1 MKKLMNPGNKK
12 KKWPFIAVTVLLL
25 AGGAGAAY
33 WQFQRADSTPNAA
46 KTVEQPLTENTDDS
60 ASTIRFIATG
70 DMLPHDTVN
79 KAAKTDS
86 GYDYTPLFKPVHSFL
101 TDADMSYCNQ
111 ESPSAPSFG
120 VTGYPTFNA
129 PPAFADALHKEG
141 CSVINLANNHTNDKG
156 QAGIN
161 ETRAVWDGYE
171 TLAVSGSARST
182 EEQNTISYFDKKGV
196 RFAFLSYTK
205 CSNDNSLTPYG
216 LNLLERSLTDKQI
229 AEAKH
234 HADMIIVGMHWCR
247 ENTTQQDTGQDE
259 WAQYFADN
267 GVDIVIGTGPHWL
280 QPVKRLPKANGGE
293 TVVWFSLGNF
303 LSTQE
308 ELNGLI
314 GGIAVMDIDVATKT
328 VTKLSFLPTYMHYE
342 WTAAQQ
348 AASDYLA
355 RTNLA
360 LYPLDAASPQLAK
373 TRLGTSVEAQ
383 TDRVSQLLNTF
394 TKVEMLTSES
404 YKR

>member
-1 MKKLMNPGNKK
+1 MKKHLNPGQKK
-12 KKWPFIAVTVLLL
+12 KKWPLIALLILLL
-25 AGGAGAAY
+25 LGGSAAAY
-33 WQFQRADSTPNAA
+33 WQFQRTDSKPDVP
-46 KTVEQPLTENTDDS
+46 KKIEQPIVETNNDTD
-60 ASTIRFIATG
+60 STIRFIATG

-79 KAAKTDS
+79 KAAKTDT

-101 TDADMSYCNQ
+101 TDADMSFCNQ
-111 ESPSAPSFG
+111 ESPSAPSFR

-161 ETRAVWDGYE
+161 ETRDIWDGYE
-171 TLAVSGSARST
+171 TLAVNGSARSP
-182 EEQNTISYFDKKGV
+182 EEQSTISYFEKKGV

-205 CSNDNSLTPYG
+205 CSNDNNLTPYG

-229 AEAKH
+229 AEAKQ

-247 ENTTQQDTGQDE
+247 ENTTQQDAGQDE
-259 WAQYFADN
+259 WAQYFADS

-280 QPVKRLPKANGGE
+280 QPVKRLPKAGGGE
-293 TVVWFSLGNF
+293 TVIWFSLGNF

-314 GGIAVMDIDVATKT
+314 GGIAVMDIDITSKT

-342 WTAAQQ
+342 WTTAQQ
-348 AASDYLA
+348 ASSDYLA

-360 LYPLDAASPQLAK
+360 LYPLDTAAPQLAK
-373 TRLGTSVEAQ
+373 TRLGTSVAVQ

-394 TKVEMLTSES
+394 TKVEMLTSTT
-404 YKR
+404 YGR